1 MDSKVASQFL
11 TSDSDEI
18 AELKANLNLVEGFI
32 GIAREINTLPDIK
45 NRFYEESRS
54 LFQVTAVDHDI
65 TSLESILSKFFGLP
79 LKPAGKSLPRK
90 MRKNSTVKYLGG
102 LQKDQSLFLLNLK
115 TGQFYGA
122 LWPWRRNTSKI
133 EVHLGYCSDWMT
145 DDDYQ
150 QLENLIKYEVSHDAF
165 TQMGADIGGQVHG
178 ISLPSFLQMAEME
191 KSSFSLRI
199 SSHQKIGNLHVS
211 DGNLISANYE
221 DLDGCDAAYQVISWD
236 DVSIDIEPLDESKSD
251 EIKQPLMQVLMESLK
266 KKDET
271 TSSKRKPP
279 APPKPRAKALKSTAP
294 PKHLV
299 QLERTPKPSKPRKKV
314 NWLTIAVV
322 AIGATAIAVAL
333 YAAAIYMFNS
343 SVQQENFELLIRQV
357 DTMTDLDL
365 KKRRLQ
371 NYLNDNPGSKHKEA
385 ILAKLESVEKAI
397 EEREFEA
404 VTLNVSALPVD
415 DAYEKKAVKLF
426 EQFLEKYPN
435 SRLMPQINQ
444 AINEIKNLIDQYY
457 YEELKFAA
465 RLDFSERLKIYR
477 NYLSRF
483 PEGRYRNDVDML
495 INEMGRKFL
504 EYLASQESQCEQNRR
519 WDACIENYNSFSN
532 TYQSHPLAQKAIIA
546 KNRLIAKRD
555 YQKLQMARSDAGKDY
570 SKVLSLYQDY
580 VSTYPLNPYQAEI
593 DNDIQALNEKIKLQ
607 NKWIAIRNYAMDS
620 RKDLF
625 ERIQRLDKYL
635 RANRSSPYK
644 SDAESLMAVLE
655 DERHRT
661 LRTNKLKSQK
671 QRQQAEAQRQK
682 EKMARR
688 QARVNQLSAQLNAQL
703 SNSQRYQ
710 PNGDGTVLDRTTGL
724 IWTLLDSKQELG
736 DCLTYEAA
744 QKYIANLKY
753 GGSNGWRLPTAGELA
768 SILKQSPYFPSSGA
782 QWYWSSE
789 AYVKGFHSVA
799 DVITAENESV
809 FKREHRSQKEC
820 GTVRAVRSRR

>member
-32 GIAREINTLPDIK
+32 GIAREINALPDVSG
-45 NRFYEESRS
+45 RFYEESRS
-54 LFQVTAVDHDI
+54 LFQVTAVGRDI
-65 TSLESILSKFFGLP
+65 KSLESILSKFFGLP
-79 LKPAGKSLPRK
+79 VKPAGKSLPRK
-90 MRKNSTVKYLGG
+90 LRKNSTVKYLGG

-122 LWPWRRNTSKI
+122 LWPWRRNKSKI

-145 DDDYQ
+145 DGDYQ
-150 QLENLIKYEVSHDAF
+150 QLENLIKHEVSHDVF
-165 TQMGADIGGQVHG
+165 TQMGADIGGQVRG

-199 SSHQKIGNLHVS
+199 SSHQKIGNLHIS

-221 DLDGCDAAYQVISWD
+221 DLSGCDAAYQVISWD

-266 KKDET
+266 IKDET
-271 TSSKRKPP
+271 TSAKEKPP
-279 APPKPRAKALKSTAP
+279 SPPKPRAKAPKSSPP

-299 QLERTPKPSKPRKKV
+299 QLERAPKPRKPRKKV
-314 NWLTIAVV
+314 NWITIAVA
-322 AIGATAIAVAL
+322 AIGATAIVAAL
-333 YAAAIYMFNS
+333 YVAAIYMVNS
-343 SVQQENFELLIRQV
+343 RVQKENVEQLIQQV
-357 DTMTDLDL
+357 DTMTDLNT

-371 NYLNDNPGSKHKEA
+371 EYLKNNPRSQHTKA
-385 ILAKLESVEKAI
+385 ILSKIESVEKKL
-397 EEREFEA
+397 EERDFEA
-404 VTLNVSALPVD
+404 VTLKVSALPVD
-415 DAYEKKAVKLF
+415 DTYEKKAVELF

-435 SRLMPQINQ
+435 SRLMPQINE

-483 PEGRYRNDVDML
+483 PEGRYRKDVDML
-495 INEMGRKFL
+495 ITEMGQKYL
-504 EYLASQESQCEQNRR
+504 DYLASQESRCEQKRR
-519 WDACIENYNSFSN
+519 WEACIENYDSFSD
-532 TYQSHPLAQKAIIA
+532 TYQSHPLGQKALDA

-555 YQKLQMARSDAGKDY
+555 YHKLQMARSDAGNDY
-570 SKVLSLYQDY
+570 LKALSLYRDY
-580 VSTYPLNPYQAEI
+580 ASTHPLNPYQAEI
-593 DNDIQALNEKIKLQ
+593 DKEIRALNEKIKLQ
-607 NKWIAIRNYAMDS
+607 KKWIAIRNYAMDPG
-620 RKDLF
+620 KGLF

-644 SDAESLMAVLE
+644 SDAESLMAALE
-655 DERHRT
+655 DERRRA
-661 LRTNKLKSQK
+661 LRANKLKSQK
-671 QRQQAEAQRQK
+671 QKQQAEAQRK
-682 EKMARR
+682 REEMARR
-688 QARVNQLSAQLNAQL
+688 QARVKRLSAQLNAQL
-703 SNSQRYQ
+703 SSSQRYQ

-724 IWTLLDSKQELG
+724 TWTLLDSEQELG
-736 DCLTYEAA
+736 GCLTYEAA
-744 QKYIANLKY
+744 QKYVTTLNY
-753 GGSNGWRLPTAGELA
+753 GGSSGWRLPTASELA

-799 DVITAENESV
+799 DVVTAENESV
-809 FKREHRSQKEC
+809 FKREHRLQNEC
-820 GTVRAVRSRR
+820 GAVRGVKSQ